1 MIYALSLDELLDGL
15 AVGGAGGGQQL
26 EEGGLI
32 GGEEDT
38 LLFGPLQRHPVVGG
52 LAAGEAVGNQIRLV
66 AVGLQIHG
74 GLEHTDV
81 ALDAAE
87 QHING
92 SSFFK
97 TCGDRAGEKD
107 RKGLPGAFTG

>member
-1 MIYALSLDELLDGL
+1 MIFWMAL

-26 EEGGLI
+26 EEGGLA

-66 AVGLQIHG
+66 AVGLRSMAVWSTQMW
-74 GLEHTDV
+74 LSMP
-81 ALDAAE
+81 
-87 QHING
+87 Q
-92 SSFFK
+92 SS
-97 TCGDRAGEKD
+97 T
-107 RKGLPGAFTG
+107 